1 MLIQMPRGSSDQPG
15 SKKGNAKNAFEEA
28 LRRDL
33 ASAPV
38 VSYNPMLGGWVK
50 RAADIVLSTLS
61 LPVWALL
68 MLATAGLAK
77 LRHRAPVFVA
87 EERVGYG
94 GRAFKCYSLRLEP
107 PTAQIQQLFAQEG
120 AEGEPEKAW
129 SAIEQ
134 QADDRRVKWRRA
146 LEHLPQMWNVLKG
159 DMSIVGPTPLSR
171 EELGELKS
179 AKRHYLSC
187 RPGVVDISMIASDD
201 GEEASHYKIYSICW
215 SLTTDALLM
224 WEGLRAL
231 RNRGELWAPSLKLNV
246 PGRADAPRVVNVRQR
261 QRSAS

>member
-15 SKKGNAKNAFEEA
+15 SKKGGAKNAFEEA

-50 RAADIVLSTLS
+50 RTADILLTTLT
-61 LPVWALL
+61 LPVWAPLL
-68 MLATAGLAK
+68 LGAAAFGK
-77 LRHRAPVFVA
+77 LRHKTPVFVA

-94 GRAFKCYSLRLEP
+94 GQAFKRYSLRLEP
-107 PTAQIQQLFAQEG
+107 ATAQIQQLFAQDD
-120 AEGEPEKAW
+120 AKSEPEKAW
-129 SAIEQ
+129 SEIEQ
-134 QADDRRVKWRRA
+134 HADNRRVKWRRA
-146 LEHLPQMWNVLKG
+146 FEHLPQMWNVLKG
-159 DMSIVGPTPLSR
+159 DMSLVGPMPLSR

-231 RNRGELWAPSLKLNV
+231 RNRGELWAPNLKLNV